1 MFEFEYFIFYFDR
14 TEETAAILSASDN
27 HSEIT
32 LLYQTK
38 TSVNETFQEENDRN
52 QISKIEE
59 NERYS
64 FLFNFIHF
72 LKSHL
77 LK

>member
-1 MFEFEYFIFYFDR
+1 MI
-14 TEETAAILSASDN
+14 ASAFDN
-27 HSEIT
+27 HSEGT

-38 TSVNETFQEENDRN
+38 TSVNETFQEENNRN

-72 LKSHL
+72 FKILFAEIKIKDSKILK
-77 LK
+77 LKNG